1 MVRFFMR
8 GLNVGESYHFQCLE
22 KIVPMQPAM
31 LVIHATAKSGIN
43 LGPKVIAS
51 IGANRDAVERDLL
64 RIGRKHHAARIG
76 ERHGLFGDDM
86 NPKKHRRS
94 ASRNEV
100 DELQRVCEMVE
111 YAGCDDEIVCL
122 VGVFQPF
129 DEVSEPEAERVNPM
143 ISLATRQRM
152 NAS

>member
-1 MVRFFMR
+1 MVRFLMR
-8 GLNVGESYHFQCLE
+8 GLNVVKSYHFQRIE

-64 RIGRKHHAARIG
+64 RMGRKHHAARIG

-86 NPKKHRRS
+86 SPNKHRRS

-100 DELQRVCEMVE
+100 DELQRVCEMVTPDATMRS
-111 YAGCDDEIVCL
+111 YVL
-122 VGVFQPF
+122 SVFSSHLMKSPSQKR
-129 DEVSEPEAERVNPM
+129 ERVNPM

-152 NAS
+152 KAS